1 MAAKGIIMNHT
12 DELMIPINNRLEE
25 DEDDDEAFI
34 SHTGLDNAIEALNV
48 GGSSS
53 AGSPKMKVSKCSM

>member
-1 MAAKGIIMNHT
+1 MAAKGIIMNHA

-34 SHTGLDNAIEALNV
+34 SHTGLDNAIDALNIS
-48 GGSSS
+48 GSSS
-53 AGSPKMKVSKCSM
+53 SGANPSKIFAP